1 VFFERLPEF
10 IGAHPILSMGFVAV
24 TLALVMN
31 ELSRFTQGFKA
42 VSPAQLTQLI
52 NRENAL
58 VVDVSAQGD
67 FEKGHIV
74 GSKQVGFSQ
83 FDPEN
88 KLLAPREGPAGG
100 GGLPQRH
107 AILAGGQAPGE
118 GRLHQGLPARRRH
131 RCLAGRGAATG
142 QGPVERSL
150 LRSPTAPQSQGTAGQ
165 ARRYGAR
172 MTAPRRLISPH
183 AARMG

>member
-1 VFFERLPEF
+1 MFFERLPEF

-88 KLLAPREGPAGG
+88 KLLASVKDLPVAVVCRNGMQSSQAAKRLVKAGFTKVYQLGG
-100 GGLPQRH
+100 GIGAWQGAELP
-107 AILAGGQAPGE
+107 LAK
-118 GRLHQGLPARRRH
+118 GR
-131 RCLAGRGAATG
+131 
-142 QGPVERSL
+142 
-150 LRSPTAPQSQGTAGQ
+150 
-165 ARRYGAR
+165 
-172 MTAPRRLISPH
+172 
-183 AARMG
+183 